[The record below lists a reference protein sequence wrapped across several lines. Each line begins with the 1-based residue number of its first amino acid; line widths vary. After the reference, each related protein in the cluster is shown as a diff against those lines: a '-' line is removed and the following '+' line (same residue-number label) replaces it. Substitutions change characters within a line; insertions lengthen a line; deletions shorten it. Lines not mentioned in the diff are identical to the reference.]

1 MKYFLTLALLLFVY
15 MSLWF
20 VISLIKKRNDVADVA
35 WGLGFVLLAWVSF
48 YLGDA
53 SGERAL
59 MVCLLVSIW
68 GVRLAW
74 HIYWR
79 NRGKPEDYRYQ
90 QWRIEWG
97 KWFYLRSYLQV
108 YLLQGAL
115 LFSIVLPV
123 LLINRNNGG
132 SLNSLDFIG
141 LAVWLLG
148 FYFETVADAQL
159 ARFTKDPAN
168 KGKLLQRGLWA
179 YSRHPNYFGE
189 ISQWWGIWLVA
200 LSVPFGAFT
209 IIGPLTITYLILHVS
224 GIPMLEKKMEKN
236 HEFAEYKKKTSR
248 FIPWPPCTISSS

>member
-1 MKYFLTLALLLFVY
+1 MKYYLTLALVLFVY

-90 QWRIEWG
+90 QLSAFIPSSLSFTRG
-97 KWFYLRSYLQV
+97 AAFY
-108 YLLQGAL
+108 
-115 LFSIVLPV
+115 
-123 LLINRNNGG
+123 
-132 SLNSLDFIG
+132 DC
-141 LAVWLLG
+141 LA
-148 FYFETVADAQL
+148 
-159 ARFTKDPAN
+159 
-168 KGKLLQRGLWA
+168 
-179 YSRHPNYFGE
+179 
-189 ISQWWGIWLVA
+189 
-200 LSVPFGAFT
+200 GAF
-209 IIGPLTITYLILHVS
+209 
-224 GIPMLEKKMEKN
+224 N
-236 HEFAEYKKKTSR
+236 Q
-248 FIPWPPCTISSS
+248 